1 MPISPQERKFFLVQ
15 SDIFVECQTGANWK
29 GYRRELSTLYLTTDR
44 THDNLPRQANLT
56 TLYRHSNSM
65 FKAKNNLLPK
75 YLQDLFNLQG
85 EGEKRYNL
93 RNSDFIVP
101 CFNTIAYGKHSLS
114 YLGPFLRSK
123 LTNKERDMNRLNAF

>member
-1 MPISPQERKFFLVQ
+1 
-15 SDIFVECQTGANWK
+15 
-29 GYRRELSTLYLTTDR
+29 
-44 THDNLPRQANLT
+44 
-56 TLYRHSNSM
+56 M

-75 YLQDLFNLQG
+75 YLQDLFNLKG

-123 LTNKERDMNRLNAF
+123 LTSKERDMNRLNAFECSIRKRDLSEEMEQVGCKGCYL